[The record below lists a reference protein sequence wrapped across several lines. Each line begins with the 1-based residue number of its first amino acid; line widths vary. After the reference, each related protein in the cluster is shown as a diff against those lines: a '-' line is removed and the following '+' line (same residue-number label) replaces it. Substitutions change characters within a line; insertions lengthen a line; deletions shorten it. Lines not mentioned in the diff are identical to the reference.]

1 MWGPSCTQIREEKE
15 ERTHT
20 GQQEQQSETCGCE
33 YAAGHCLLAP
43 TKSVWH
49 NPLDPQQMVCPF
61 SSGRNGRSPASS
73 HVWLTYIS
81 LQIHN
86 KNLQSSNTANTS
98 IWKLINTMRIDPMK
112 TWQSVHQFY
121 IVSYLFVWESTSG
134 Y

>member
-1 MWGPSCTQIREEKE
+1 
-15 ERTHT
+15 
-20 GQQEQQSETCGCE
+20 
-33 YAAGHCLLAP
+33 
-43 TKSVWH
+43 
-49 NPLDPQQMVCPF
+49 MVCPF